1 MNELVS
7 AINGVIWSPALIFLC
22 LGVGLYF
29 SLRSRFLQLRHIKHM
44 ITLMFQGGATDAG
57 VSSFQALTMTLAGRV
72 GTGNIA
78 RVATAITFGGPGAL
92 FWMWVVAFL
101 GASSAF
107 VESTLGQVYKEKIN
121 GEYRGGP
128 AFYIEKGLGVK
139 WYAWLF
145 AIVTIFSC
153 GLLLPGVQANSI
165 AASLDIAFGLNP
177 NVTAAILAVLLS
189 FIIFGGVKRIA
200 SFSSMVVPFMA
211 LGYIIVAC
219 VIIAINIEK
228 LPAVILLIW
237 KSAFGLEAGFGAILG
252 QAIMWGVKRGV
263 YSNEAAQ
270 GTGPH
275 ASSAAAVSHPVK
287 QGLVQAFSVYI
298 DTLFVCSATGFMLL
312 ITGLY
317 NVQGVDG
324 AALYTGIAGVA
335 AGPGYVQTAMESMMP
350 GFGNYFVAIALFF
363 FAFTTIIAYYY
374 IAETNIAYINRKIHR
389 PWLTFLLKLCLMA
402 STVYGTIR
410 TADLAWGLGDIGV
423 GLMAWLNIIA
433 IVLLHKK
440 AFASLKDY
448 ETQNAQGIDPQFD
461 PVRLGIKN
469 ADYWLGERRDEEG
482 GLPGQVSSPE
492 GKQPAGKLN
501 N

>member
-1 MNELVS
+1 MNELVG

-44 ITLMFQGGATDAG
+44 ITLMFQGRPTDAG

-78 RVATAITFGGPGAL
+78 GVATAITFGGPGAL
-92 FWMWVVAFL
+92 FWMWIVAFL

-165 AASLDIAFGLNP
+165 GASLDIAFGLSP
-177 NVTAAILAVLLS
+177 NVTAALLAVLLS

-219 VIIAINIEK
+219 VIIAININQ
-228 LPAVILLIW
+228 LPSVILLIW

-374 IAETNIAYINRKIHR
+374 IAETNIAFINRKIHR

-402 STVYGTIR
+402 STVYGTVR

-448 ETQNAQGIDPQFD
+448 ETQNAQGLDPQFD

-469 ADYWLGERRDEEG
+469 ADYWLEERKDEEG
-482 GLPGQVSSPE
+482 LNIGQRPASE

-501 N
+501 S

>member
-44 ITLMFQGGATDAG
+44 ITLMFEGRPTEAG

-78 RVATAITFGGPGAL
+78 GVATAITFGGPGAL

-165 AASLDIAFGLNP
+165 GASLDIAFGLSP
-177 NVTAAILAVLLS
+177 NVTAALLALLLS

-219 VIIAINIEK
+219 VIIAINIDQ

-402 STVYGTIR
+402 STVYGTVR

-448 ETQNAQGIDPQFD
+448 ETQNAQGLDPQFD

-469 ADYWLGERRDEEG
+469 ADYWLEDRRDEEA
-482 GLPGQVSSPE
+482 LNSGQSPAPE

-501 N
+501 S